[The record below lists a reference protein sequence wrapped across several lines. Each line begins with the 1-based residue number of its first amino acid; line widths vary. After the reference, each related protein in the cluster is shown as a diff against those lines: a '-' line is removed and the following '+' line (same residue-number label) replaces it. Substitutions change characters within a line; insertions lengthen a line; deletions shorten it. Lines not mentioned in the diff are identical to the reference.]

1 MDLRIFTEP
10 QQGATYD
17 DLLRV
22 ARATEECGFD
32 AFFRSDHFLAMGV
45 PGEPG
50 PTDSYVTLAGL
61 ARETSRIRLGTLVT
75 SATFRLPGPLAVAV
89 AQVDQMSGGRVEIG
103 LGTGWFQPEHDAY
116 GVPFPALGERFDRL
130 AEQLEILTGLWSTP
144 PGERY
149 SFTGTHYTLV
159 DSPALPKPVQQ
170 PHPPVIV
177 GGKGKRRTPE
187 LAARFAAEFNV
198 PFAPVDEVEAQ
209 FRRVDDACAAVGRD
223 PADLIRSVAQTT
235 FVGRDDAEV
244 ARRAEAIGQKPDEL
258 GSFNLGGTVA
268 QVVDQ
273 LGTWRER
280 TGITR
285 FYLQILDL
293 ADLDHVELIAAEV
306 KPQLG
311 VATAAPGGAA
321 GRARRARGCGRRRAR
336 PRAALR
342 RAQRRPPRR
351 PGRASRRRS
360 RAAPAPRPATS
371 PPRR

>member
-149 SFTGTHYTLV
+149 SFTGSYYTLV
-159 DSPALPKPVQQ
+159 DSPALPKPVQR

-187 LAARFAAEFNV
+187 LAARFAGEFNV

-209 FRRVDDACAAVGRD
+209 FRRVDDA
-223 PADLIRSVAQTT
+223 
-235 FVGRDDAEV
+235 
-244 ARRAEAIGQKPDEL
+244 
-258 GSFNLGGTVA
+258 
-268 QVVDQ
+268 
-273 LGTWRER
+273 
-280 TGITR
+280 
-285 FYLQILDL
+285 
-293 ADLDHVELIAAEV
+293 
-306 KPQLG
+306 
-311 VATAAPGGAA
+311 
-321 GRARRARGCGRRRAR
+321 
-336 PRAALR
+336 
-342 RAQRRPPRR
+342 
-351 PGRASRRRS
+351 
-360 RAAPAPRPATS
+360 
-371 PPRR
+371 